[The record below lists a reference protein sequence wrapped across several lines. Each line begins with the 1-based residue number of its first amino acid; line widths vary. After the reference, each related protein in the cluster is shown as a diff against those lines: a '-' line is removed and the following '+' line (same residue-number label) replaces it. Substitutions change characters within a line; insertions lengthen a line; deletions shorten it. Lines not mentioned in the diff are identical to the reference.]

1 MSSVDIRLSAL
12 QREVVEFGDG
22 PLLVVAGPGSGKTR
36 VLTERVRRLLTSVH
50 GHFRV
55 LALTFTNKA
64 ANEMKERLKDL
75 GDLRQ
80 RAFIGTLHGF
90 CLEMLADRG
99 KFVGITNFPQIFEEW
114 QDRKQILLEAVMAD
128 PLLAHELE
136 QSGDSK
142 ARNRRL
148 DDWLRAIS
156 QIKTHPLTHA
166 ELEEGLEETVYEAYN
181 ANLHASGAYDF
192 DDLLILAYRLLSEQP
207 KIADFYRRLYRYIC
221 IDEAQDLNEVQY
233 AVLQALS
240 GDEYKNV
247 MMVGDPKQSIYGFNT
262 SGPEF
267 MDHFVEDFS
276 AKKVEL
282 TENFRSSSTVVNIA
296 RTLEPTYIVN
306 QQLPI
311 TGQAMFLTGQDEADE
326 AKRVV
331 DQIERLL
338 SQGHPDVEGPITP
351 AKCAILGR
359 TRYTLL
365 AVEKELKERK
375 IPFFKRI
382 SATHENESDLLDR
395 FQLALRVVANPKD
408 RLHLS
413 ALAKSWN
420 HNLSLT
426 NGVPHD
432 ESKIIELIRMMASS
446 TGDAGCHA
454 VADAVC
460 AVTEDPKKVDMMA
473 AMAKLRGYAD
483 TLEEDPRRAI
493 YDDTEVLVQ
502 EWDQYLRSGS
512 YSSRNLGGF
521 LANMALGTTQQIHRD
536 GVALLTV
543 HSSKGLE
550 FEVVFIV
557 GMADGVFPD
566 YRAQGRPKET
576 AEEARNAFVAVTRS
590 KRLLFFSLP
599 LNRTM
604 PWGDTWS
611 SKYSPYLHKIQ
622 AYLSKAPAAVSAP
635 RTEG

>member
-1 MSSVDIRLSAL
+1 MSSADIRLSAL

-22 PLLVVAGPGSGKTR
+22 SLLVVAGPGSGKTR
-36 VLTERVRRLLTSVH
+36 VLTERVRRLLTSVQ

-99 KFVGITNFPQIFEEW
+99 KLVGVANFPQIFEEW

-136 QSGDSK
+136 QSGDLK

-156 QIKTHPLTHA
+156 QIKTHPITHA
-166 ELEEGLEETVYEAYN
+166 ELEDGLEEKIYEAYN

-233 AVLQALS
+233 AVLQALC

-267 MDHFVEDFS
+267 MDYFAKDFS
-276 AKKVEL
+276 ARKVEL

-296 RTLEPTYIVN
+296 RALEPAYVVN

-311 TGQAMFLTGQDEADE
+311 AGQAIFLAGRDEADE
-326 AKRVV
+326 AKCVV

-338 SQGHPDVEGPITP
+338 SEGHPDVEGPITP

-375 IPFFKRI
+375 IPFFKRL
-382 SATHENESDLLDR
+382 SATHENESELLDQ

-420 HNLSLT
+420 SDPSLT
-426 NGVPHD
+426 SRTPHD
-432 ESKIIELIRMMASS
+432 ERQVIEFIRTMAHS
-446 TGDAGCHA
+446 TNDAGCR
-454 VADAVC
+454 VMADAVC
-460 AVTEDPKKVDMMA
+460 AVAEDSKKVDVMA
-473 AMAKLRGYAD
+473 AVAKLRSYAD
-483 TLEEDPRRAI
+483 SLGEDPRRAI
-493 YDDTEVLVQ
+493 YDDTEVLAQ

-512 YSSRNLGGF
+512 PSSRSLGGF

-566 YRAQGRPKET
+566 YRAQGRPKEM

-590 KRLLFFSLP
+590 RRLLFFSLP
-599 LNRTM
+599 MSRTM
-604 PWGDTWS
+604 PWGDTWAS
-611 SKYSPYLHKIQ
+611 RYSPYLHKIQ
-622 AYLSKAPAAVSAP
+622 AYLSKAPTATSAL
-635 RTEG
+635 